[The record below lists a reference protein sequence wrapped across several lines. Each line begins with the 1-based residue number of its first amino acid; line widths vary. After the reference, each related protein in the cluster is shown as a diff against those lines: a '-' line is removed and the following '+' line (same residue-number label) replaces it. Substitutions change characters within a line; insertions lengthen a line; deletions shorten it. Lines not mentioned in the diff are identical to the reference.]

1 MADINAIAH
10 GVDTETGEYLSPEER
25 KALFK
30 GKGKMGSK
38 INPQSFRSGTV
49 SATRGEGGGGGLVKF
64 SGRKQIDAGDI
75 VKLEEEQEQEQEF
88 ETNEVQNLFQEI
100 RSTFYEV
107 HKVKNEKKNL
117 QSKFLDLLGK
127 SKQTEIPQ
135 QEEETPKKKSG
146 MGLGRKVSGAATGLF
161 AGIFGILGDLLQF
174 AVLDWIS
181 KPENKKTVETFVKIF
196 QGVFKFLDW
205 WITTAVDNLLSG
217 FAELVGGDSI
227 LERIGGFFK
236 LFGGFFMFR
245 WLLNPFKMVKDLGRV
260 NKVLGKFV
268 KIFKSIFKLG
278 DGALKKGLGG
288 ALKLAGKAFRVAL
301 GRTLKRFLIKL
312 FGKAFTKGALSLGKM
327 LLKRAVG
334 LVRRFPLIGPVIAFG
349 LELAMGEPPGRA
361 AFKAIGA
368 TLLGG
373 LGGVIGSIVP
383 GAGTLIGA
391 VIGGLAGEWAGGAM
405 YDLFFKGKEGDKKK
419 EETPGMSSGGVASG
433 PKDGYL
439 VMLHGTEVVIPIARI
454 GEILAAPFK
463 QLGAGIIGGMMAV
476 INSIG
481 PAANFVKPIM
491 VSLLGSTITDFGIIK
506 FTKTDTVGKTQGSSE
521 TLSRHIESER
531 NKQDLDKLFGKD
543 LLKDLGSML
552 MITGG
557 SIFNSILGGAAQAT
571 TRDQSSRYLT
581 GDDRDN
587 GQPGAPPSGRPTP
600 GNTSAAAGQWKP
612 LLELIAAHE
621 SVGGSYDS
629 IYPSRTKPGLSSMT
643 IAEADAWQA
652 STASSRGS
660 AAAGRY
666 QFMYIKEQAAA
677 AGIGPNEIFS
687 PENQDKMAI
696 SLLTKKRKIT
706 LDMIKNNPDEA
717 MIRLGMEWA
726 AMPMP
731 KRMQGHNR
739 MVNAGQS
746 YYAGDGKNAAGVS
759 VATVKG
765 VLAKVAGGQSQ
776 QQSTP
781 SQALT
786 PQQPA
791 PLTQEQKSKMFQKA
805 GMPALSS
812 RVSSSSSSSEV
823 TQTSGGFSA
832 PSPPP
837 ASLTLPTPT
846 SAAMVPMS
854 NQFSIDRKLR
864 SSSSRSDTTI
874 ISNFNNYNAHMNVQ
888 RMELNRTSIASS
900 IINNRI

>member
-1 MADINAIAH
+1 MADLKAIAY
-10 GVDTETGEYLSPEER
+10 GVNSKTGDYLSPAER
-25 KALFK
+25 KAIFR
-30 GKGKMGSK
+30 KGKMGTK
-38 INPQSFRSGTV
+38 INKQSFRYGTASGKNT
-49 SATRGEGGGGGLVKF
+49 GGGGGGGLVKYT
-64 SGRKQIDAGDI
+64 GPEQNDPGQLVKQD
-75 VKLEEEQEQEQEF
+75 EEQQTEF
-88 ETNEVQNLFQEI
+88 ENDEVKNLFQEI

-107 HKVKNEKKNL
+107 HRVKKEKKNL
-117 QSKFLDLLGK
+117 HSKFLDLLGRPK
-127 SKQTEIPQ
+127 KTAIP
-135 QEEETPKKKSG
+135 EEESVPTKK
-146 MGLGRKVSGAATGLF
+146 RKTRIGKKVTGAATGLF
-161 AGIFGILGDLLQF
+161 GGIFGILGDLLQF
-174 AVLDWIS
+174 AILDWIS

-196 QGVFKFLDW
+196 QGIFKFLDW

-227 LERIGGFFK
+227 IERIGGFFK
-236 LFGGFFMFR
+236 LVSGFFMFR
-245 WLLNPFKMVKDLGRV
+245 WLLNPFKMIKDLRNVNRV
-260 NKVLGKFV
+260 LKRFV
-268 KIFKSIFKLG
+268 KIFKNIFKLG
-278 DGALKKGLGG
+278 DGALKKSLGG
-288 ALKLAGKAFRVAL
+288 VLKLASKAFKVAL
-301 GRTLKRFLIKL
+301 GKTIKRFLVKV
-312 FGKAFTKGALSLGKM
+312 FGKAFTKGALALGKM

-383 GAGTLIGA
+383 GAGTIIGA

-439 VMLHGTEVVIPIARI
+439 VMLHGTEVVIPIDRI
-454 GEILAAPFK
+454 GEILASPFT

-481 PAANFVKPIM
+481 PAANFVKPLL
-491 VSLLGSTITDFGIIK
+491 VSFLGSTLTDFGIIK

-557 SIFNSILGGAAQAT
+557 SIFNSILGGGAKAK

-600 GNTSAAAGQWKP
+600 GNTSTAAGQWKP

-629 IYPSRTKPGLSSMT
+629 IYPSRTKPGLSNMT

-666 QFMYIKEQAAA
+666 QFMHIKKQAAD

-776 QQSTP
+776 QQSTQSTP

-791 PLTQEQKSKMFQKA
+791 PLTQDQKFKMFQKA
-805 GMPALSS
+805 GMSALSS
-812 RVSSSSSSSEV
+812 RVSSSSSSSDV
-823 TQTSGGFSA
+823 TEKSSGFTA

-837 ASLTLPTPT
+837 ASLTLPSPS
-846 SAAMVPMS
+846 SATLVPMS
-854 NQFSIDRKLR
+854 TQLTIDENLR
-864 SSSSRSDTTI
+864 SSTTGSGMNI

-888 RMELNRTSIASS
+888 RMELNRTTISSS
-900 IINNRI
+900 ILNNRI